1 MVKIEDLK
9 RINLLKGFPDHL
21 LEIIADEAQL
31 SIFGTDT
38 QLINVNEAVDT
49 FYMLIMG
56 QVAIK
61 VELTP
66 EIDVILDNIQSGS
79 SFGTSTL
86 LKGSTSSYSA
96 TCQEPCEMI
105 TLSGER
111 MLQLFEENYELAY
124 HMMSGVAKQY
134 KRRMD
139 FRAQMIMKTLDKNP
153 ELQEET
159 KDIENFTF
167 SDEQTHQMFEED
179 FQDNFQKGYASML
192 EIVEIFRSRMKMH
205 TRQFLHFLAA
215 HPGII

>member
-31 SIFGTDT
+31 SIFGTDI
-38 QLINVNEAVDT
+38 QLISPNEKVGT

-79 SFGTSTL
+79 SFGTCAL
-86 LKGSTSSYSA
+86 LKGSTASYSA
-96 TCQEPCEMI
+96 VCQEPCEMI

-111 MLQLFEENYELAY
+111 MLQSFEENHELAY
-124 HMMSGVAKQY
+124 HMMSGAAKQY
-134 KRRMD
+134 KRRMG
-139 FRAQMIMKTLDKNP
+139 FRAQMVMKTLDKNP
-153 ELQEET
+153 ELKEEI
-159 KDIENFTF
+159 KDIKSIPF
-167 SDEQTHQMFEED
+167 SDEKIHQLFEED
-179 FQDNFQKGYASML
+179 FQANFQKGYASML
-192 EIVEIFRSRMKMH
+192 EIVEIFRSRMEMN
-205 TRQFLHFLAA
+205 TREFLHSLAK

>member
-9 RINLLKGFPDHL
+9 RINLLKDVPDHL
-21 LEIIADEAQL
+21 LEIIANEAQL

-38 QLINVNEAVDT
+38 QLISVNEEVDT

-61 VELTP
+61 IELTP
-66 EIDVILDNIQSGS
+66 EIDVILDYIQSGS
-79 SFGTSTL
+79 SFGTSAL

-96 TCQEPCEMI
+96 VCQEPCEMI

-111 MLQLFEENYELAY
+111 MLQLFEEDHELAY
-124 HMMSGVAKQY
+124 HMMSSVAKQY

-139 FRAQMIMKTLDKNP
+139 FRAQMITKTLGKNP
-153 ELQEET
+153 ELQEE
-159 KDIENFTF
+159 I
-167 SDEQTHQMFEED
+167 SDEQAQQLFEED
-179 FQDNFQKGYASML
+179 FQANFQKGYASML
-192 EIVEIFRSRMKMH
+192 EIVELFRSRMKTH
-205 TRQFLHFLAA
+205 TRQFLHSLAT

>member
-79 SFGTSTL
+79 SFGTCAL
-86 LKGSTSSYSA
+86 LKGSIVSYSA
-96 TCQEPCEMI
+96 VCQEPCEMI

-111 MLQLFEENYELAY
+111 MLQLFEENHELAY

-139 FRAQMIMKTLDKNP
+139 FRAQMVMKTLDKNP
-153 ELQEET
+153 ELKEEI
-159 KDIENFTF
+159 KDIKSIPF
-167 SDEQTHQMFEED
+167 SDEKIHQLFEED
-179 FQDNFQKGYASML
+179 FQANFQKGYASML
-192 EIVEIFRSRMKMH
+192 EIVEIFRSRMEMN
-205 TRQFLHFLAA
+205 TREFLHSLAK